1 MASFNK
7 VMLMGNLT
15 KDPELRYI
23 PSGAAVSTLRIAVSH
38 QWRSPQGEAKKETSF
53 VDVVVWTKLAE
64 NCARF
69 LKKGSPIF
77 VEGRLRIREYVARG
91 EESGRK
97 RYATEIVANSS
108 GSISTSAL
116 NSSCQ
121 CTAITTCSVF
131 MRNWT
136 KVSECRLTTSASLTT
151 APLLKFKTAAK
162 NLSD

>member
-77 VEGRLRIREYVARG
+77 VEGRLRIREYISRG
-91 EESGRK
+91 DESGRK
-97 RYATEIVANSS
+97 KYATEIVANNVQFLSWGERS
-108 GSISTSAL
+108 GGGAGP
-116 NSSCQ
+116 
-121 CTAITTCSVF
+121 A
-131 MRNWT
+131 
-136 KVSECRLTTSASLTT
+136 EA
-151 APLLKFKTAAK
+151 APGAPEMG
-162 NLSD
+162 SGEVPEEPYPMDEEGS

>member
-23 PSGAAVSTLRIAVSH
+23 PSGAAVSTLRIGVTH
-38 QWRSPQGEAKKETSF
+38 QWRSPSGEAKKETSF

-77 VEGRLRIREYVARG
+77 VEGRLRIREYVGRG
-91 EESGRK
+91 DDSGRK
-97 RYATEIVANSS
+97 RYATEIVANNVQFLPRGEQRS
-108 GSISTSAL
+108 GGEAGP
-116 NSSCQ
+116 
-121 CTAITTCSVF
+121 A
-131 MRNWT
+131 
-136 KVSECRLTTSASLTT
+136 EA
-151 APLLKFKTAAK
+151 APVAPEPG
-162 NLSD
+162 SGEVPEEPYPMDEEGS

>member
-38 QWRSPQGEAKKETSF
+38 QWRSASGEAKKETSF
-53 VDVVVWTKLAE
+53 VDVIVWTKLAE

-77 VEGRLRIREYVARG
+77 VEGRLRIREYAGRG
-91 EESGRK
+91 DDSGKK
-97 RYATEIVANSS
+97 RYATEIVANNVQFLSWGERAGGGAGTAEAAPGAPEIGS
-108 GSISTSAL
+108 GEVPEEPYPMDEEGS
-116 NSSCQ
+116 
-121 CTAITTCSVF
+121 
-131 MRNWT
+131 
-136 KVSECRLTTSASLTT
+136 
-151 APLLKFKTAAK
+151 
-162 NLSD
+162 